1 MINLKKNSFLE
12 GSFIAT
18 ASIIFVKLLGMLYVI
33 PFYAIVGTKGA
44 SLYAYAYTI
53 YNIFLDVASAGLPIA
68 ISKLINE
75 YNTLDK
81 KEAKVRAYKIGKK
94 IVSIFSIVSFV
105 IVFCFAEVIGKL
117 ILGDLSGGNT
127 IKDVAF
133 VIRCIS
139 LAILV
144 IPYLAVSKG
153 YLQGHHYIKAPSV
166 SQVLEQVVRI
176 FIIIVGSY
184 LTIKVFHLS
193 ATLGVGI
200 AVTGALA
207 GGIVACLYIRK
218 KLKENK
224 TELGLDEALIQK
236 NDSVTNKE
244 IVKKI
249 FGYAIPFIIIDTAA
263 SIYSFM
269 DMVLIIRT
277 LNYLSFS
284 AHDVEFIAS
293 SIITY
298 APKINMIIAAIATGM
313 SVSLI
318 PTIVSAYVKKDWKDV
333 NKKLNNAL
341 QIILVISIPMA
352 VGISLL
358 AGPIWSLFYKYNSY
372 GVAILTLSIFNAI
385 LTNCYVITSSTLQ
398 GLNKFKTVYLATILG
413 FLTNGI
419 LDVPLM
425 LLFNYLKIPAYFGA
439 IVATMIGY
447 SLSIF
452 IGLFTLHRQNHISY
466 KETFKVVLKLI
477 VPLIAMILVVTLL
490 KMIIPFNIASKISCI
505 IYIGIC
511 ALLGATVFIII
522 SYKMGILTEVFGK
535 KFINKIIKKLTLGRV
550 KLGN

>member
-1 MINLKKNSFLE
+1 MKKNSFLE

-522 SYKMGILTEVFGK
+522 SYKMGILTEVFGE

>member
-1 MINLKKNSFLE
+1 MKKNSFLE

-452 IGLFTLHRQNHISY
+452 IGLFTLHRQNHIRY

-490 KMIIPFNIASKISCI
+490 KIIIPFNIASKISCI

-511 ALLGATVFIII
+511 ALLGATVFIVI

-550 KLGN
+550 KLEN

>member
-1 MINLKKNSFLE
+1 MKKNSFLE

-166 SQVLEQVVRI
+166 SQVLEQVIRI

-218 KLKENK
+218 KIKENK
-224 TELGLDEALIQK
+224 AELGLDETLIQK
-236 NDSVTNKE
+236 KDSATNKE

-511 ALLGATVFIII
+511 ALLGATVFIVI

-535 KFINKIIKKLTLGRV
+535 KFINKITKKLTLGRV
-550 KLGN
+550 KLEN

>member
-1 MINLKKNSFLE
+1 MKKNSFLE

-166 SQVLEQVVRI
+166 SQVLEQVIRI

-218 KLKENK
+218 KIKENK
-224 TELGLDEALIQK
+224 AELGLDETLIQK
-236 NDSVTNKE
+236 KDSVTNKE

-511 ALLGATVFIII
+511 ALLGATVFIVI

-535 KFINKIIKKLTLGRV
+535 KFINKITKKLTLGRV
-550 KLGN
+550 KLEN

>member
-1 MINLKKNSFLE
+1 M
-12 GSFIAT
+12 
-18 ASIIFVKLLGMLYVI
+18 
-33 PFYAIVGTKGA
+33 
-44 SLYAYAYTI
+44 
-53 YNIFLDVASAGLPIA
+53 
-68 ISKLINE
+68 
-75 YNTLDK
+75 
-81 KEAKVRAYKIGKK
+81 
-94 IVSIFSIVSFV
+94 
-105 IVFCFAEVIGKL
+105 
-117 ILGDLSGGNT
+117 
-127 IKDVAF
+127 
-133 VIRCIS
+133 
-139 LAILV
+139 V

-166 SQVLEQVVRI
+166 SQVLEQVIRI

-224 TELGLDEALIQK
+224 AELGLDETLIQK
-236 NDSVTNKE
+236 KDSVTNKE

-318 PTIVSAYVKKDWKDV
+318 PTIVSAYVKKDWEDV

-413 FLTNGI
+413 FLTNGV

-466 KETFKVVLKLI
+466 KETFRVVLKLI

-511 ALLGATVFIII
+511 ALLGATVFIVI

-550 KLGN
+550 KLEN

>member
-1 MINLKKNSFLE
+1 MKKNSFLE

-166 SQVLEQVVRI
+166 SQVLEQVIRI

-218 KLKENK
+218 KIKENK

-236 NDSVTNKE
+236 KDSVTNKE

-511 ALLGATVFIII
+511 ALLGATVFIVI

-535 KFINKIIKKLTLGRV
+535 KFINKITKKLTLGRV
-550 KLGN
+550 KLEN

>member
-53 YNIFLDVASAGLPIA
+53 YNICHPS
-68 ISKLINE
+68 
-75 YNTLDK
+75 
-81 KEAKVRAYKIGKK
+81 KVRAYKIGKK

-166 SQVLEQVVRI
+166 SQVLEQVIRI

-207 GGIVACLYIRK
+207 GGIVACLYIK
-218 KLKENK
+218 KKIKENK
-224 TELGLDEALIQK
+224 TELGLDETLIQK
-236 NDSVTNKE
+236 KDSVTNKE

-413 FLTNGI
+413 FLTNGV

-425 LLFNYLKIPAYFGA
+425 LLLNHLKIPAYFGA

-522 SYKMGILTEVFGK
+522 SYKMGILTEVFGE

>member
-1 MINLKKNSFLE
+1 MKKNSFLE

-166 SQVLEQVVRI
+166 SQVLEQVIRI

-207 GGIVACLYIRK
+207 GGIVACLYIK
-218 KLKENK
+218 KKIKENK
-224 TELGLDEALIQK
+224 TELGLDETLIQK
-236 NDSVTNKE
+236 KDSVTNKE

-269 DMVLIIRT
+269 DMFLIIRT

-413 FLTNGI
+413 FLTNGV

-425 LLFNYLKIPAYFGA
+425 LLLNHLKIPAYFGA

-522 SYKMGILTEVFGK
+522 SYKMGILTEVFGE

>member
-1 MINLKKNSFLE
+1 MKKNSFLE

>member
-1 MINLKKNSFLE
+1 MKKNSFLE

-511 ALLGATVFIII
+511 ALLGATVFIVI

-550 KLGN
+550 KLEN

>member
-1 MINLKKNSFLE
+1 MKKNSFLE

-490 KMIIPFNIASKISCI
+490 KIIIPFNIASKISCI

-511 ALLGATVFIII
+511 ALLGATVFIVI

-550 KLGN
+550 KLEN